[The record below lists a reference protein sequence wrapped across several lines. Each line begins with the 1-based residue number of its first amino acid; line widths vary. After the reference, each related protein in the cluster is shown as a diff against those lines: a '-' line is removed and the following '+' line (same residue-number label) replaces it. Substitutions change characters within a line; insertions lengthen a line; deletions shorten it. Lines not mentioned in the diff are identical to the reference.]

1 MNGSRLKY
9 DKERSGKM
17 KVDYHIHLEEGPYS
31 LSFVEKSLKVLEH
44 FDLNYQKEMSHSKKW
59 LENSI
64 QFMDRRL
71 TEGEY
76 SKWWLDFYLQEALNK
91 GIKEVGIVDHLY
103 RFKET
108 RDYFTKYMDVS
119 SSEVGVKQAKWL
131 DQVMVRTLD
140 QFVEFIQS
148 QKVEWA
154 AKGVELKLGIE
165 ADYFVGGEAELR
177 TLLEGYD
184 FDYIIGS
191 VHFHNGWGFDN
202 PELQHKFSEHD
213 LLQLYKEHF
222 ETVKKAAESKLFD
235 FIAHLDNMKVF
246 DFRPNEADLVKM
258 YKEVALTLIENDVA
272 TEINPGLYYRYPVK
286 EMCPSSHFTDILV
299 SEGVVFT
306 MSSDA
311 HFPNDLGIYSE
322 QIRSMLIDKGIK
334 EIATFDKRQR
344 IMKPL

>member
-1 MNGSRLKY
+1 
-9 DKERSGKM
+9 M

-31 LSFVEKSLKVLEH
+31 LSFVEKSLKAMAH
-44 FDLNYQKEMSHSKKW
+44 FESNEEMRHSKEW
-59 LENSI
+59 LEKSI
-64 QFMDRRL
+64 GKMKRRL
-71 TEGEY
+71 DEGEY
-76 SKWWLDFYLQEALNK
+76 SKWWLDHYLQEALNK

-108 RDYFTKYMDVS
+108 RDYFSKYMDVT

-131 DQVMVRTLD
+131 NQVMVRSLD
-140 QFVEFIQS
+140 EFVGFIQS
-148 QKVEWA
+148 QKEEWA
-154 AKGVELKLGIE
+154 SKGVCLKLGME
-165 ADYFVGGEAELR
+165 ADYFVGGEAELES
-177 TLLEGYD
+177 LLDGYD

-191 VHFHNGWGFDN
+191 VHFHKGWGFDN
-202 PELQHKFSEHD
+202 PELQHKFLEHD
-213 LLQLYKEHF
+213 LPQLYEEHF

-246 DFRPNEADLVKM
+246 DFRPIEADLMKM

-272 TEINPGLYYRYPVK
+272 TEINPGLFYRYPVK
-286 EMCPSSHFTDILV
+286 EMCPSSHFMDILV

-306 MSSDA
+306 MSSDS
-311 HFPNDLGIYSE
+311 HYPSDLGIYSE
-322 QIRSMLIDKGIK
+322 QIRSMLIEKGIN